1 MEDKGLRPQLAVR
14 RPQLAKKH
22 GPARTA
28 CGYSSP
34 FQRLAHDAA
43 ICYNKINKGCDGHAA
58 DFTVYNDCPVRL
70 HVFRKHRRTA
80 CKAPFP
86 FDSLFDT

>member
-14 RPQLAKKH
+14 RPQSAKKH
-22 GPARTA
+22 YPE
-28 CGYSSP
+28 SSP
-34 FQRLAHDAA
+34 STVQRLAHDAA
-43 ICYNKINKGCDGHAA
+43 ICYNKINKGCDSHAA

-70 HVFRKHRRTA
+70 HVFRKHRRTT

>member
-1 MEDKGLRPQLAVR
+1 MEDKGLRPQLA
-14 RPQLAKKH
+14 KKH
-22 GPARTA
+22 YPE
-28 CGYSSP
+28 SSLSTV
-34 FQRLAHDAA
+34 QRLAHDTAF
-43 ICYNKINKGCDGHAA
+43 CYNKINKGCDGHAA
-58 DFTVYNDCPVRL
+58 DFTVYNDYPVRL